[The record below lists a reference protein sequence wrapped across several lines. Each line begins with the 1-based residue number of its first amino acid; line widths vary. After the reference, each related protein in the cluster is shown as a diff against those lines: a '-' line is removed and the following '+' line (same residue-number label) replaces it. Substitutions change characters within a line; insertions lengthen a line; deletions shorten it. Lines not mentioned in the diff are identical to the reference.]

1 MRSAVGRAGEAP
13 LDTFLNS
20 DLWIILTLL
29 QPTRHVESL
38 NEEIALLGTLFF
50 PLLIDFSEE
59 IR

>member
-1 MRSAVGRAGEAP
+1 MGRAGEAP